1 MLIEL
6 AIKNFAIIDD
16 IRISFSKGL
25 SVLTGE
31 TGAGKSI
38 IIEAVNLLL
47 GGRVTGDLVRTGEE
61 NAELEAFFE
70 IDPESTAGQI
80 MKSQEIDPLEGLMI
94 RRIIS
99 CRGRHRLFINSRQ
112 STMHILKRV
121 TENLAGISSQHAHQG
136 FLKQDRH
143 LDILDRF
150 AGTYPLRLQVGKLYD
165 KFCLLEEE
173 ILTLKSGI
181 KKTVKDNAFLKF
193 QLSEIED
200 AGILPNEDKKLEIE
214 KTRLKNSFEIADTVN
229 GAVNEIYLKENSI
242 IEQLGII
249 KDKFLKY
256 GAIDFVLDKKAERI
270 SHTILDLED
279 LAEELRNYAP
289 TIELDPMVLEK
300 TEARLDL
307 IQKLKRKYGGD
318 LETLFIKYND
328 LKNQLSD
335 TEEIKKRIDE
345 LKKKADQ
352 ILIRLHEKATVLS
365 DKRKLAGKRL
375 GFLVE
380 TELKDLE
387 MDHAGFIVA
396 INSLES
402 LEKQKAESNQ
412 EYGFASSELK
422 NQKFINGKENHI
434 KKEKLPCH
442 DHNFKRNQG
451 YSTARIKYSAT
462 GIDRVSFLMSP
473 NPGEEPRPLSRI
485 ASGGELSR
493 VVLAL
498 KAILSH
504 TESLETLIFD
514 EVDAGI
520 GGKVSEKV
528 GIKLKN
534 LASNY
539 QVICITHLAQIAKYG
554 TSHFKITKNIIN
566 GRTSTSIAPLTDKQ
580 DRIQEI
586 ARMIGGEKITD
597 VTMNHAAEMLK
608 TGHTTDEM

>member
-1 MLIEL
+1 MLLEL

-47 GGRVTGDLVRTGEE
+47 GGRVSGDLVRTGEE

-70 IDPESTAGQI
+70 IAPDSAAAQI
-80 MKSQEIDPLEGLMI
+80 LKTQEIDPSEGLMI

-99 CRGRHRLFINSRQ
+99 CHGRHRLFINSRQ

-136 FLKQDRH
+136 FLKEKNH

-150 AGTYPLRLQVGKLYD
+150 AGIFPLRLEVGNLYN
-165 KFCLLEEE
+165 KFSLLEKE
-173 ILTLKSGI
+173 ISKLKASI
-181 KKTVKDNAFLKF
+181 KQTVKDNAFLQF

-200 AGILPNEDKKLEIE
+200 AGILQHEDETLEIE
-214 KTRLKNSFEIADTVN
+214 RKRLKNSSEIADTVN
-229 GAVNEIYLKENSI
+229 RAVNEIYLKENSI
-242 IEQLGII
+242 IERLGII
-249 KDKFLKY
+249 KNDFEKQ
-256 GAIDFVLDKKAERI
+256 GAIDPVLEKKADKI
-270 SHTILDLED
+270 SQAVLELED
-279 LAEELRNYAP
+279 LAEELRAYTS
-289 TIELDPMVLEK
+289 TIELDPSVLEK

-307 IQKLKRKYGGD
+307 IQRLKRKYGGT
-318 LETLFIKYND
+318 LETLFIKYGD
-328 LKNQLSD
+328 LKKQISG
-335 TEEIKKRIDE
+335 TEETKKRINE
-345 LKKKADQ
+345 LQKNADHILAELHGKAL
-352 ILIRLHEKATVLS
+352 ILSE
-365 DKRKLAGKRL
+365 KRKLAGKRL
-375 GFLVE
+375 GSLVE
-380 TELKDLE
+380 AELKDLE
-387 MDHAGFIVA
+387 MNHAGFIVSVSPLEPRSDQEDVC
-396 INSLES
+396 NSP
-402 LEKQKAESNQ
+402 
-412 EYGFASSELK
+412 ELK
-422 NQKFINGKENHI
+422 NPESARWKNSM
-434 KKEKLPCH
+434 KKGNAPDPNPTFETNRQDCAPGMNC
-442 DHNFKRNQG
+442 
-451 YSTARIKYSAT
+451 SAT
-462 GIDRVSFLMSP
+462 GLDRVSFLMAP
-473 NPGEEPRPLSRI
+473 NPGEAPRPLTRI

-539 QVICITHLAQIAKYG
+539 QVICITHLAQIAKYA
-554 TSHFKITKNIIN
+554 TSHFKITKNVVN
-566 GRTSTSIAPLTDKQ
+566 GRTSTSIVCLADKQ
-580 DRIQEI
+580 DRIKEI
-586 ARMIGGEKITD
+586 ARMIGGEKITAA
-597 VTMNHAAEMLK
+597 TMNHAEEMLGEHK
-608 TGHTTDEM
+608 V